1 MESRVRQWAR
11 WSMTPHTEDE
21 IRQRYLTDFDLIC
34 TSYVC
39 RYSRVSEKFIEEM
52 LALSTGLLNLD
63 TYDKNIDTLIKLEQD
78 KLLKDD
84 DSWMK
89 YIPKLKIPAVQAIY
103 CKDGKWMSQ
112 ADIASGMRATNIFND
127 KLDWQYIAAYQRLS
141 AEFKEKYK
149 AYLVDMELEYAEQI
163 TYKYMDMTDH
173 KCKKGYRNLSKAVAN
188 QK

>member
-1 MESRVRQWAR
+1 MESRVRQWAS

-52 LALSTGLLNLD
+52 LALSTGLLTLD
-63 TYDKNIDTLIKLEQD
+63 TYDANIDTLIKLEKD
-78 KLLKDD
+78 KLLKND
-84 DSWMK
+84 DSWIA
-89 YIPKLKIPAVQAIY
+89 YIPKLNIPAVKALY
-103 CKDGKWMSQ
+103 YKDGKWLSQ
-112 ADIASGMRATNIFND
+112 DDIASNMKATNIFND
-127 KLDWQYIAAYQRLS
+127 KIDWQYIAAYQMLS
-141 AEFKEKYK
+141 DEFKERYK
-149 AYLVDMELEYAEQI
+149 DYLVDTELEYAEQI

-173 KCKKGYRNLSKAVAN
+173 KCKKGYHNLNKAVAN